1 MEERNN
7 VVQVEEGALKT
18 AKLSLY
24 EAVAIIVGANIGSGI
39 LGLAYSSRLAGWP
52 ILVLWLIVAGVF
64 TTFSMLYVAETNTL
78 PFSSCNC
85 AQNVLYLFL
94 RAYLPH
100 PNRFWRPRRPIE
112 GALS

>member
-64 TTFSMLYVAETNTL
+64 TTFSMLYVAETTL
-78 PFSSCNC
+78 
-85 AQNVLYLFL
+85 
-94 RAYLPH
+94 RT
-100 PNRFWRPRRPIE
+100 
-112 GALS
+112 